1 MLQKIWYGSNIYLVE
16 QIYFLIYLG
25 DVIMVAILDRQY
37 GYGQWGNPAEVV
49 EMLELSH
56 EEKKA
61 YAKKLWQEDP
71 VKYKEWK
78 EEYCIKNDMLPD
90 FFGTRD
96 NPIPI
101 DESKL

>member
-49 EMLELSH
+49 EVYTLPSFEIELNILYPLLSGLE
-56 EEKKA
+56 
-61 YAKKLWQEDP
+61 
-71 VKYKEWK
+71 
-78 EEYCIKNDMLPD
+78 I
-90 FFGTRD
+90 
-96 NPIPI
+96 
-101 DESKL
+101 